1 MLDNFPSLGSSIA
14 WNAQKVEDLED
25 QLEKSRFACEEK
37 RVKIEKLEL
46 LEANVTDENLVIRK
60 ENKLLLKQRNI
71 FCNIAQRL
79 HSQLTK
85 LYHNSVISEELHK
98 KMLPFLELK
107 MKDVDEVSY
116 KCESMVSSLNETNPT
131 FNFGMEKINQFLKT
145 KDLKEII
152 KTTLSSEEQKDISK
166 ESK

>member
-1 MLDNFPSLGSSIA
+1 M
-14 WNAQKVEDLED
+14 
-25 QLEKSRFACEEK
+25 R
-37 RVKIEKLEL
+37 
-46 LEANVTDENLVIRK
+46 RK
-60 ENKLLLKQRNI
+60 ENIIEENLTIRNENKTLLKQRNI
-71 FCNIAQRL
+71 FCSIAQRL

-152 KTTLSSEEQKDISK
+152 KTTLVTPPNQDLGGNVWGRV
-166 ESK
+166 